1 MLALAAGWL
10 LPINEMRMDARLHL
24 QPPPPGQRSPPGLP
38 TGPQDPLAAFEM
50 TRLALLKMYNQR
62 EGMGGEGIRPPMSL
76 PNMPLPPDMAGLH
89 QDKVRLT
96 DAAARNRALRCVV
109 RP

>member
-1 MLALAAGWL
+1 MLLSLFNTPHTG
-10 LPINEMRMDARLHL
+10 
-24 QPPPPGQRSPPGLP
+24 GRSPPGLP

-62 EGMGGEGIRPPMSL
+62 EGMGAEGIRPPMPL

-89 QDKVRLT
+89 QDKVSTKCL
-96 DAAARNRALRCVV
+96 LSQV
-109 RP
+109 

>member
-1 MLALAAGWL
+1 ML
-10 LPINEMRMDARLHL
+10 LPGLSVN
-24 QPPPPGQRSPPGLP
+24 PGDLLNSGPGGRSPPGLP

-62 EGMGGEGIRPPMSL
+62 EGMGAEGIRPPMPL
-76 PNMPLPPDMAGLH
+76 PNMPLPPDIAGLH
-89 QDKVRLT
+89 QDKVSTKCLQSQLF
-96 DAAARNRALRCVV
+96 NFSIG

>member
-1 MLALAAGWL
+1 MLATPAAL
-10 LPINEMRMDARLHL
+10 
-24 QPPPPGQRSPPGLP
+24 PPGQRSPPGLP

-50 TRLALLKMYNQR
+50 TRLALLKMYNQK
-62 EGMGGEGIRPPMSL
+62 EGMGGEGVRPPLPL

-89 QDKVRLT
+89 QDKVSRGGVGIQG
-96 DAAARNRALRCVV
+96 LRCVV